1 MAKQAVNEDQDE
13 GGNYYGNNDPND
25 SEFINIDSLYFN
37 EVVHPKPRAL
47 SITQLGLRRLNR
59 ATDTYLLGT
68 LSPRLYQTNPSA
80 RQTDTSETGEIE
92 CELTTAD
99 TPATA

>member
-1 MAKQAVNEDQDE
+1 MAKQAANKDQDE
-13 GGNYYGNNDPND
+13 GGDYYGNNDPND

-37 EVVHPKPRAL
+37 EVVDPKSGAL
-47 SITQLGLRRLNR
+47 STTQLGLRRLNR
-59 ATDTYLLGT
+59 APNTYLLNT

-80 RQTDTSETGEIE
+80 RQTDARKTCEIE
-92 CELTTAD
+92 CKLTIAD